1 MSVIPNSVDNIFT
14 YVLTNDTF
22 TIDASMGVWVVAM
35 KLVAGAGT
43 FVGSLK
49 LGTTASAPISLAL
62 NDPVT
67 IGVSGQAIDS
77 LVISA
82 PAGTVQIIARRA

>member
-14 YVLTNDTF
+14 YVLVNGTF

-35 KLVAGAGT
+35 KLVAGVAT
-43 FVGSLK
+43 FEGSLK
-49 LGTTASAPISLAL
+49 LGSTPSAPISLAM

-77 LVISA
+77 LIIDAS
-82 PAGTVQIIARRA
+82 AGTVQIIARRA